1 MLFESAPL
9 TVWRAITQ
17 IEHEGRRR
25 NRRYRLPD
33 MWESLRYHAQ
43 VWWGGVAV
51 TLAALLA
58 AWLLQGPVVL
68 ASTRLEMQ
76 PPPEGSTTR
85 LDHNDVLVQRLVA
98 TAIGALDSP
107 TARLMALHAA
117 GWKLVFPDL
126 SPDRPIDTPEALRRL
141 TQQQSLQVAPDGL
154 GIIVAAWH
162 RNPAAAKA
170 LDDALVAA
178 VLAHQTDDPTDLPA
192 DFRPG
197 LRANRARLTAELQA
211 ADHRAASLSQ
221 SLTDLAR
228 DMVSALKSTDNRSV
242 STEVSDQGAALL
254 AELQLKRVQLGSK
267 YQDGYPALSALDDEI
282 TKLRSVVAGE
292 QRRSSVVRSAANPVF
307 LALGEERKRV
317 GAELDTLNAR
327 RDGLRGQIAAIDRQF
342 SGQISPG
349 APEMS
354 ERPKLSAG
362 VMLLTSGADPR
373 FISLPMIITVGTLGT
388 FLLQWLL
395 MRQRSALVTPVEAE
409 LILGVPVL
417 RCLDGD
423 GVSTRAVEPPAWTLP
438 GR

>member
-1 MLFESAPL
+1 MLFESTPL

-17 IEHEGRRR
+17 IEHEGRRH

-33 MWESLRYHAQ
+33 MLESLRYHAR
-43 VWWGGVAV
+43 VWWGGVGV

-76 PPPEGSTTR
+76 APPEGSTTR
-85 LDHNDVLVQRLVA
+85 FDHNDVAVQRLVA

-141 TQQQSLQVAPDGL
+141 AQQQSLQVAPDGL
-154 GIIVAAWH
+154 GIVVAAWH
-162 RNPAAAKA
+162 RNPAAARA

-178 VLAHQTDDPTDLPA
+178 VLAHQTEEPTDLPA

-197 LRANRARLTAELQA
+197 LRANRARLTAELEA
-211 ADHRAASLSQ
+211 ADRRAASLSQ

-282 TKLRSVVAGE
+282 AKLRSVVAGE
-292 QRRSSVVRSAANPVF
+292 QRRSSVVRSSANPVF

-317 GAELDTLNAR
+317 GAELDALNAR
-327 RDGLRGQIAAIDRQF
+327 RDGLRGQIAGIDRQF
-342 SGQISPG
+342 SGQVSSA
-349 APEMS
+349 APEIS
-354 ERPKLSAG
+354 ERPRLSAG
-362 VMLLTSGADPR
+362 DMLLTSGADPR
-373 FISLPMIITVGTLGT
+373 FMSLPMILLVGALGT

-423 GVSTRAVEPPAWTLP
+423 GISTRAVEPPAWTLP